1 MARVEYIGTKPHGR
15 ADTVAGTGTVWRSPG
30 DVQEVADPK
39 AVILLLRHK
48 DIWQLETPLASMA
61 AAEAAPA
68 PAPKPAELPVSP
80 TPASAKPAKAEKP
93 AEAEKPAKGKGGKK
107 AEAEKPAAP
116 KYLLEGD
123 GGVEYVL
130 DAMDDAQ
137 LAAFGKDFG
146 LTWAAD
152 LTGDALRA
160 ALYEAATAEP
170 EKTDG
175 AESAKA

>member
-1 MARVEYIGTKPHGR
+1 MARVKYIGTKPHGR
-15 ADTVAGTGTVWRSPG
+15 ADTVAGTGVVWTEPG
-30 DVQEVADPK
+30 DVREVADVK

-48 DIWQLETPLASMA
+48 DIWALADVEEAKVVDKPA
-61 AAEAAPA
+61 ALPVSTAAPAAPA
-68 PAPKPAELPVSP
+68 P
-80 TPASAKPAKAEKP
+80 AKPAKAEKP

-116 KYLLEGD
+116 KFVLEGD
-123 GGVEYVL
+123 GGVQFVL
-130 DAMDDAQ
+130 DTMDDAQ